1 MINAI
6 SYFRSEIIQDRLT
19 IGKRRRILGR
29 QNIRREGMDLT
40 LEQISFRLLAA
51 LVLSAIIGLERQVHE
66 KPAGIRTHALVGLG
80 ATIMTICGV
89 LITSEYANAGGTTS
103 VDPSR
108 LASVV
113 IQGIGFIGAGVII
126 QSRGSVKGLTS
137 AATLWFVAALGI
149 ATGFGFWEMAAAATI
164 MALLLLIIFK
174 KHEDEAELL
183 EMLRIESR
191 NQNHQK
197 KCIPKKKR

>member
-1 MINAI
+1 
-6 SYFRSEIIQDRLT
+6 
-19 IGKRRRILGR
+19 
-29 QNIRREGMDLT
+29 MDLT
-40 LEQISFRLLAA
+40 LEQISFRLIAA
-51 LVLSAIIGLERQVHE
+51 LVLSAVIGLERQVHE

-89 LITSEYANAGGTTS
+89 LVASVYGNDGNTVS

-149 ATGFGFWEMAAAATI
+149 AVGFGFWEMAAAATI
-164 MALLLLIIFK
+164 MALLLLIIFR
-174 KHEDEAELL
+174 KHEEEAELL
-183 EMLRIESR
+183 ELLNRENANCRKSG
-191 NQNHQK
+191 
-197 KCIPKKKR
+197 KKKNLPRYPSSPRR